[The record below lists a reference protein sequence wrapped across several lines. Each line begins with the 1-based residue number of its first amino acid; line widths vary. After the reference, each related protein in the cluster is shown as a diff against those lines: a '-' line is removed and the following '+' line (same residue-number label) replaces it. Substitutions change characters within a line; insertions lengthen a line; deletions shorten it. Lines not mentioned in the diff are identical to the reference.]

1 MPRRRGLRPRLLAA
15 VVRSNA
21 TQRSLMNGRS
31 LARLGMRMLIR
42 IDATRIRDWDS
53 FHAVFKEAL
62 GFPDF
67 YGGNMDAWIDCMSS
81 LDDPAAGMTA
91 QHVVSGTVLTL
102 QIDGIDDFA
111 TRCPEQY
118 EALVECSAFV
128 NWRRVERGEAAV
140 VALSFYKNP
149 STAPTG

>member
-1 MPRRRGLRPRLLAA
+1 
-15 VVRSNA
+15 
-21 TQRSLMNGRS
+21 
-31 LARLGMRMLIR
+31 MLIR

-53 FHAVFKEAL
+53 FHAVFRETM

-67 YGGNMDAWIDCMSS
+67 YGANMNAWNDCMTS

-91 QHVVSGTVLTL
+91 LHVQSGGVLTL

-111 TRCPEQY
+111 SRCPEQY

-128 NWRRVERGEAAV
+128 NWRRVERGDAPV
-140 VALSFYKNP
+140 LALSFYKTP
-149 STAPTG
+149 STPVAE